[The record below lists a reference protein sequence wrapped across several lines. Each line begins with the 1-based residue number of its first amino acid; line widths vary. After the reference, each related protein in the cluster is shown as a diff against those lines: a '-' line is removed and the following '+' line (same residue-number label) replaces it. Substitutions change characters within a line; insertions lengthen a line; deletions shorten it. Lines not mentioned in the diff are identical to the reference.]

1 MFEVSCN
8 HRHLISVPVK
18 IRCYC
23 QALNLPIS
31 RNYYLQLHLKYIG
44 ACRHP
49 LSISLSLDLLASV
62 RQSQMILGHLSNQ
75 QNDYLTNIALQF
87 FTALQFLE
95 LPLRSGIKFLVS
107 IRFLWQVHQIV
118 DHRLASGLLLACV
131 SLQLLK
137 LPQEI
142 ELFESTWIIGLGSL
156 NVP

>member
-18 IRCYC
+18 ICCYC

-31 RNYYLQLHLKYIG
+31 RNYYLQLHLQYIG

-49 LSISLSLDLLASV
+49 LSISLSLDLLVSV
-62 RQSQMILGHLSNQ
+62 RQSQVILGQLSNQ
-75 QNDYLTNIALQF
+75 QNDHLTNIALQ

-107 IRFLWQVHQIV
+107 IGFLWQVHQIV
-118 DHRLASGLLLACV
+118 DHRLASGLLSACV

-137 LPQEI
+137 LSQEI
-142 ELFESTWIIGLGSL
+142 ELFESTWIIGMGSL